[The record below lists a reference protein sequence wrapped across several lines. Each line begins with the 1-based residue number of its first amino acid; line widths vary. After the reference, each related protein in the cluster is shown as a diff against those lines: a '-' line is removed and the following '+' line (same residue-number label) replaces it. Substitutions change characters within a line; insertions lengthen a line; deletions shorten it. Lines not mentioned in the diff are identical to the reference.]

1 MEWVLEELLENEVF
15 CTGVGVGIQS
25 QQDRVVEAHKR
36 KMPLVIGD
44 TLYYLQDGRE
54 RLEEVIDRICK

>member
-1 MEWVLEELLENEVF
+1 MLEELLENEIF
-15 CTGVGVGIQS
+15 CTGIAVGIQIH
-25 QQDRVVEAHKR
+25 QDRVVAAHER
-36 KMPLVIGD
+36 KKPLVIGD

>member
-1 MEWVLEELLENEVF
+1 MYGLTESQALVY
-15 CTGVGVGIQS
+15 GIIVGIGLY
-25 QQDRVVEAHKR
+25 QQKVVAAHRR
-36 KMPLVIGD
+36 KEPLVIGD